1 MAIHDIIFD
10 SSAMATQHVAYAKK
24 IQSEPGIRWGIPSMD
39 NQIIPSRGGDV
50 SVILGR
56 PGDGKTSLLSYLAS
70 NESNNIAEE
79 GLEHQETVVYC
90 TWEGTVDKIYAGI
103 MASRGNYSAS
113 DFYWGRT
120 EIHDVEQ
127 AASLQGF
134 MPITFIGF
142 STFRQTTYKQIT
154 LDMILEAVEAI
165 QAGDG
170 IAQKKVRVLILD
182 YAQLIPV
189 PGARD
194 RTERV
199 AEAIVGC
206 KNIGMRLDI
215 PSFVAAQAGRQVD
228 SYTIKLA
235 GRADAQW
242 SSQLEQHTDY
252 GYSIWR
258 PINTEP
264 HNPNTPNTIDMWGRH
279 IPITPELFIAKNWKQ
294 RGEAAGAWWP
304 LYFRP
309 ELCMLAE
316 MELEVNRLEGY

>member
-1 MAIHDIIFD
+1 MAIQDIIFD
-10 SSAMATQHVAYAKK
+10 SATLGKQHVAQARK
-24 IQSEPGIRWGIPSMD
+24 IQNEPGIRWGIEAMD
-39 NQIIPSRGGDV
+39 RQIIPSRGGDV
-50 SVILGR
+50 SIILGR
-56 PGDGKTSLLSYLAS
+56 PGDGKTSLLCYLAS
-70 NESNNIAEE
+70 HESANILGE
-79 GLEHQETVVYC
+79 GLEHDETVVYC
-90 TWEGTVDKIYAGI
+90 TWEGTVDKIYAAL
-103 MASRGNYSAS
+103 MSARANYSS
-113 DFYWGRT
+113 TDFYWGRVPI
-120 EIHDVEQ
+120 EQVEQ
-127 AASLQGF
+127 TASLHGF
-134 MPITFIGF
+134 MPVTMIGF
-142 STFRQTTYKQIT
+142 STFRQTTYRQIT

-165 QAGDG
+165 QAGEG
-170 IAQKKVRVLILD
+170 IAKKKVRALILD

-228 SYTIKLA
+228 GYTIKLA

-264 HNPNTPNTIDMWGRH
+264 YDPNTPNTIDMWGRH

-316 MELEVNRLEGY
+316 MELEVQNLEGY